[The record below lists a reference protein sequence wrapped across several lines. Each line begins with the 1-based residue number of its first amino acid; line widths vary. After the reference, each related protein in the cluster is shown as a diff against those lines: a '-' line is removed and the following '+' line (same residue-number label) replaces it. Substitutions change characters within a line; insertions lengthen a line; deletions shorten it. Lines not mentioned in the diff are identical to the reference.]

1 MKNIVMDE
9 NKYNTDYQM
18 KNSSQQKIVDN
29 NNFEAFSSDSNRVLL
44 QLKNTQYEN
53 YLNDSNEIHNNSKI
67 INN

>member
-1 MKNIVMDE
+1 
-9 NKYNTDYQM
+9 M
-18 KNSSQQKIVDN
+18 KNSSQQKFVDN
-29 NNFEAFSSDSNRVLL
+29 NNFEAFSSDSNRVPL